1 MTEPRKLKPIAALEA
16 RARQFMLMVGLGF
29 MACVAGEIL
38 AATLLDRLSVRLM
51 ATDSL
56 AVRFV
61 VVSVVRGVWI
71 LFVFPV
77 VVHLVNRFLDL
88 PVWRTALI
96 GVVTGAGFQAAVHVI
111 TSGVEGAFAP
121 SAENLVW
128 LGTLVSGTLITVW
141 AGKQGRAWAQARQ
154 KLADAA
160 AAARKSQYDQFL
172 ADSTALAEKR
182 DAARAAA
189 PPAIPAP
196 AEPPKPD

>member
-77 VVHLVNRFLDL
+77 VVHLVHRFLDL
-88 PVWRTALI
+88 PVWRTAII
-96 GVVTGAGFQAAVHVI
+96 GVVTGASFQAAVHVI

-121 SAENLVW
+121 SVW

-141 AGKQGRAWAQARQ
+141 AGKQGWAWAEARQ
-154 KLADAA
+154 KVADAA

-189 PPAIPAP
+189 
-196 AEPPKPD
+196 EPPKPD